1 LSITYG
7 LSLDREGEQQWD
19 GIPVSTAISEA
30 AKLDA
35 NRPQGDTEVNGSV
48 LPEDVLRDA
57 PSYTP
62 HPHELADLELLL
74 SGAYR
79 PLTGFLGRADLDALR
94 RRGRLADGTP
104 WPVPVTLE
112 IPAELATAVVLDDP
126 LHRTVILTDPEGA
139 PVAALEVTDVWPIAE
154 RRYNAGG
161 TVRRMGDGGHGPF
174 QRLRR
179 TPEEVTAL
187 LPPGRV
193 LGVIADRPLHRPQ
206 LAQIAHAARTLAA
219 HLLILIPVS
228 GPGPDGLPPEALVR
242 AIFAAR
248 DRMPPATV
256 VAVPLMPRGDELRD
270 ALLRSRVAAAYGV
283 THVLSTGEMLS
294 GAGLR
299 VLVPRELAY
308 DNRDGQWRW
317 RDDIPPRNR
326 RLAMTPT
333 EIDDLLD
340 RGFPLPE
347 WHTPPAVAKELVRAR
362 PPRRNRGLVV
372 LFTGYSGSGKSTIAR
387 GLADSLR
394 EDGQRTI
401 TLLDGDVVRREL
413 SAGLGFSKADRDRNV
428 RRIGWVAAEVG
439 RHRGMAVACPIAP
452 YENARAAVRAMAV
465 EAGAGFVLVHV
476 NTPLEVCEQ
485 RDRKGLY
492 ARARA
497 GQLRGMTGID
507 DPYEAPA
514 KAELTIDTSTMSVS
528 DAVELVHAYLVENGW
543 VEPKLT

>member
-1 LSITYG
+1 M
-7 LSLDREGEQQWD
+7 
-19 GIPVSTAISEA
+19 
-30 AKLDA
+30 
-35 NRPQGDTEVNGSV
+35 NGSV

-57 PSYTP
+57 PSFTP
-62 HPHELADLELLL
+62 RPYELADLELLL
-74 SGAYR
+74 SGAYA
-79 PLTGFLGRADLDALR
+79 PLTGFLGRADLASLAR
-94 RRGRLADGTP
+94 QGRLADGTP

-112 IPAELATAVVLDDP
+112 IPAEVASLLDLADP
-126 LHRTVILTDPEGA
+126 RRRTVVLTDPEGA
-139 PVAALEVTDVWPIAE
+139 PVAAIEVTDAWPTGEQRFGI
-154 RRYNAGG
+154 GG
-161 TVRRMGDGGHGPF
+161 PVRRMGDGGHGPF

-179 TPEEVTAL
+179 TPAEVRAL

-228 GPGPDGLPPEALVR
+228 GPGPDGLPPESLVR
-242 AIFAAR
+242 SIFAAR
-248 DRMPPATV
+248 DRMPPATI
-256 VAVPLMPRGDELRD
+256 VAVPLLTRRDEMRD
-270 ALLRSRVAAAYGV
+270 ALLRARVAQAYGV
-283 THVLSTGEMLS
+283 SHVLSTGETLS

-326 RLAMTPT
+326 RLAMTPA

-347 WHTPPAVAKELVRAR
+347 WHTPPAVAKELSRVR
-362 PPRRNRGLVV
+362 PPRRHRGLVV
-372 LFTGYSGSGKSTIAR
+372 FFTGLSGSGKSTIAR
-387 GLADSLR
+387 NLADAMR
-394 EDGQRTI
+394 ENGERTI

-413 SAGLGFSKADRDRNV
+413 TAGLGFSKADRDRNV

-439 RHRGMAVACPIAP
+439 RHGGMAVACPIAP
-452 YENARAAVRAMAV
+452 YEAARASVRQMAM

-476 NTPLEVCEQ
+476 ATPLEVCEA

-514 KAELTIDTSTMSVS
+514 NAELTVDTTTMTVPE
-528 DAVELVHAYLVENGW
+528 AVEVVLGYLVENGW
-543 VEPKLT
+543 VEPKLA

>member
-1 LSITYG
+1 M
-7 LSLDREGEQQWD
+7 
-19 GIPVSTAISEA
+19 
-30 AKLDA
+30 
-35 NRPQGDTEVNGSV
+35 NGSV

-74 SGAYR
+74 SGAYK
-79 PLTGFLGRADLDALR
+79 PLTGFLGRADLEALR

-112 IPAELATAVVLDDP
+112 IPEELAVRIVLDDP
-126 LHRTVILTDPEGA
+126 MRRTIVLTDPEGA

-248 DRMPPATV
+248 DRMPPATI
-256 VAVPLMPRGDELRD
+256 VAVPLLPRDDEMRD
-270 ALLRSRVAAAYGV
+270 ALLRARVAAAYGV

-326 RLAMTPT
+326 RLAMTPA

-362 PPRRNRGLVV
+362 PPRRHRGLVV
-372 LFTGYSGSGKSTIAR
+372 FFTGYSGSGKSTIAR

-452 YENARAAVRAMAV
+452 YERARAAVRAMAV

-507 DPYEAPA
+507 DPYEEPA
-514 KAELTIDTSTMSVS
+514 NAELTIDTTTMSVAE
-528 DAVELVHAYLVENGW
+528 AVEIVTAYLIESGW

>member
-1 LSITYG
+1 M
-7 LSLDREGEQQWD
+7 
-19 GIPVSTAISEA
+19 
-30 AKLDA
+30 
-35 NRPQGDTEVNGSV
+35 NGSV

-57 PSYTP
+57 PSFTP
-62 HPHELADLELLL
+62 RPYELADLELLL
-74 SGAYR
+74 SGAYA
-79 PLTGFLGRADLDALR
+79 PLTGFLGRADLASLA
-94 RRGRLADGTP
+94 RRGRLADGAS
-104 WPVPVTLE
+104 WPVPVTCE
-112 IPAELATAVVLDDP
+112 IPGEVASALDPADP
-126 LHRTVILTDPEGA
+126 VRRTLVLTDPEGA
-139 PVAALEVTDVWPIAE
+139 PVAAIEVTDMWRTGENRFGI
-154 RRYNAGG
+154 GG
-161 TVRRMGDGGHGPF
+161 PVRRMGDGGHGPF

-179 TPEEVTAL
+179 MPEEVRAL

-242 AIFAAR
+242 SIFAAR

-256 VAVPLMPRGDELRD
+256 VAVPLLTRGDEMRD
-270 ALLRSRVAAAYGV
+270 ALLRARVARAYGV
-283 THVLSTGEMLS
+283 THVLSTGDSLS

-299 VLVPRELAY
+299 VLLPRELAY

-326 RLAMTPT
+326 RLAMSPA

-347 WHTPPAVAKELVRAR
+347 WHTPPAVAKELSRVR
-362 PPRRNRGLVV
+362 PPRRQRGLVV
-372 LFTGYSGSGKSTIAR
+372 FFTGLSGSGKSTIAR
-387 GLADSLR
+387 NLADALR
-394 EDGQRTI
+394 ETGDRTV

-413 SAGLGFSKADRDRNV
+413 TAGLGFSKADRDRNV

-452 YENARAAVRAMAV
+452 YEAARAAARKMAV
-465 EAGAGFVLVHV
+465 EAGAGFILVHV
-476 NTPLEVCEQ
+476 ATPLEVCES

-507 DPYEAPA
+507 DPYEEPTD
-514 KAELTIDTSTMSVS
+514 AELTVDTTTMTVPE
-528 DAVELVHAYLVENGW
+528 AVEMVLGYLVESGW
-543 VEPKLT
+543 VEPKLS

>member
-1 LSITYG
+1 
-7 LSLDREGEQQWD
+7 
-19 GIPVSTAISEA
+19 
-30 AKLDA
+30 
-35 NRPQGDTEVNGSV
+35 VNGSV

-57 PSYTP
+57 PSFTP
-62 HPHELADLELLL
+62 RPYELADLELLL
-74 SGAYR
+74 SGAYK
-79 PLTGFLGRADLDALR
+79 PLTGFLGRADLASLTR
-94 RRGRLADGTP
+94 TGRLADGTS

-112 IPAELATAVVLDDP
+112 VPGELAQTLDLNDP
-126 LHRTVILTDPEGA
+126 GRRTIVLTDPEGA
-139 PVAALEVTDVWPIAE
+139 PVAAIEVTDAWQTGVNRFGI
-154 RRYNAGG
+154 GG
-161 TVRRMGDGGHGPF
+161 PVRRMGDGGHGPF

-219 HLLILIPVS
+219 HLLILVPVS
-228 GPGPDGLPPEALVR
+228 GPGPDGLPPESLVR
-242 AIFAAR
+242 SVFAAR
-248 DRMPPATV
+248 DRMPPATI
-256 VAVPLMPRGDELRD
+256 VAVPLLTRGDEMRD
-270 ALLRSRVAAAYGV
+270 ALLRARVAQSYGV
-283 THVLSTGEMLS
+283 THVLSTEHTLS
-294 GAGLR
+294 GAGVR

-326 RLAMTPT
+326 RLAMTPA

-347 WHTPPAVAKELVRAR
+347 WHTPPAVAKELSRVR
-362 PPRRNRGLVV
+362 PPRRHRGLVV
-372 LFTGYSGSGKSTIAR
+372 FFTGLSGSGKSTIAR
-387 GLADSLR
+387 NLADAMR
-394 EDGQRTI
+394 ENGERTI

-413 SAGLGFSKADRDRNV
+413 TAGLGFSKADRDANV

-452 YENARAAVRAMAV
+452 YEGARAAARRMAV

-476 NTPLEVCEQ
+476 ATPLEVCEQ

-507 DPYEAPA
+507 DPYEVPGN
-514 KAELTIDTSTMSVS
+514 AELTIDTTTMTVPE
-528 DAVELVHAYLVENGW
+528 AVETVLAFLVENGW

>member
-1 LSITYG
+1 M
-7 LSLDREGEQQWD
+7 
-19 GIPVSTAISEA
+19 
-30 AKLDA
+30 
-35 NRPQGDTEVNGSV
+35 NGSV

-57 PSYTP
+57 PSFTP
-62 HPHELADLELLL
+62 RPYELADLELLL
-74 SGAYR
+74 SGAYA
-79 PLTGFLGRADLDALR
+79 PLTGFLGRADLASLAR
-94 RRGRLADGTP
+94 TGRLADGTP
-104 WPVPVTLE
+104 WPVPVTCEVPGE
-112 IPAELATAVVLDDP
+112 IASVLDPSDP
-126 LHRTVILTDPEGA
+126 GRRTLVLTDMEGA
-139 PVAALEVTDVWPIAE
+139 PVAAIEVADVWRTGENRFAI
-154 RRYNAGG
+154 GG
-161 TVRRMGDGGHGPF
+161 PVRRMGDGGHGPF

-179 TPEEVTAL
+179 TPEEVRAL

-256 VAVPLMPRGDELRD
+256 VAVPLLTRGDELRD
-270 ALLRSRVAAAYGV
+270 ALLRARVAQSYGV
-283 THVLSTGEMLS
+283 SHVLSTGDSLS

-299 VLVPRELAY
+299 VLLPRELAY

-326 RLAMTPT
+326 RLAMTPA

-347 WHTPPAVAKELVRAR
+347 WHTPPAVAKELSRVR
-362 PPRRNRGLVV
+362 PPRRHRGLVV
-372 LFTGYSGSGKSTIAR
+372 FFTGLSGSGKSTIAR
-387 GLADSLR
+387 NLADALR
-394 EDGQRTI
+394 ENGDRTV

-413 SAGLGFSKADRDRNV
+413 TAGLGFSKADRDRNV
-428 RRIGWVAAEVG
+428 RRIGWVAAEVA

-452 YENARAAVRAMAV
+452 YEAARSAARRMSV
-465 EAGAGFVLVHV
+465 EAGGGFILVHV
-476 NTPLEVCEQ
+476 ATPLEVCES

-507 DPYEAPA
+507 DPYEVPA
-514 KAELTIDTSTMSVS
+514 DPELTIDTTTMTVPE
-528 DAVELVHAYLVENGW
+528 AVDVVLSYLIESGW
-543 VEPKLT
+543 VEPKMA

>member
-1 LSITYG
+1 M
-7 LSLDREGEQQWD
+7 
-19 GIPVSTAISEA
+19 
-30 AKLDA
+30 
-35 NRPQGDTEVNGSV
+35 NGSM
-48 LPEDVLRDA
+48 LPEDVVRDA

-62 HPHELADLELLL
+62 RPHELADLELLL
-74 SGAYR
+74 SGAYA
-79 PLTGFLGRADLDALR
+79 PLTGFLGRADLTALR
-94 RRGRLADGTP
+94 RTGRLADGTR
-104 WPVPVTLE
+104 WPVAVTLE
-112 IPAELATAVVLDDP
+112 IPAEMAARLALDDP
-126 LHRTVILTDPEGA
+126 LRRTVVITDPEGA
-139 PVAALEVTDVWPIAE
+139 PVAAIEVTDTWPTKDGHA
-154 RRYNAGG
+154 AVGG
-161 TVRRMGDGGHGPF
+161 AVRRMGDGGHGPF

-179 TPEEVTAL
+179 TPEEVKAL
-187 LPPGRV
+187 LPPGCV

-219 HLLILIPVS
+219 HLLIFIPVT
-228 GPGPDGLPPEALVR
+228 GPGPEGLPPESLVR

-248 DRMPPATV
+248 DRMPPATI
-256 VAVPLMPRGDELRD
+256 VAVPLVARGDEMRD
-270 ALLRSRVAAAYGV
+270 ALLRARVAQSYGV

-294 GAGLR
+294 GGGLR

-326 RLAMTPT
+326 RLAMTIA
-333 EIDDLLD
+333 EINDTLD

-347 WHTPPAVAKELVRAR
+347 WHTPPAVAKEMAR
-362 PPRRNRGLVV
+362 MRPARRFRGLVV
-372 LFTGYSGSGKSTIAR
+372 FFTGFSGSGKSTVAR
-387 GLADSLR
+387 GLADRLR
-394 EDGQRTI
+394 EDGERTI

-439 RHRGMAVACPIAP
+439 RHHGMAIACPIAP
-452 YENARAAVRAMAV
+452 YESARAASRRSAM

-497 GQLRGMTGID
+497 GQLRGLTGVD
-507 DPYEAPA
+507 DPYEVPA
-514 KAELTIDTSTMSVS
+514 NAELTIDTTTITVPEAI
-528 DAVELVHAYLVENGW
+528 DTVLGYLIENGW
-543 VEPKLT
+543 VEPKL